1 MAVSRT
7 ALPPFARST
16 WRIFELSLGQ
26 TLWSRRSVFLALLVG
41 GPVLLALIVR
51 LLAAMAPATAAFR
64 INGAVVSGSSI
75 FGLMIWVLY
84 LRFIVPVLGVF
95 YGTSLVADEIEDKT
109 ITYLF
114 TRPIRRSAVVAGK
127 YLAYLACT
135 VLLILPSVMLVYLL
149 IVPLGGGSI
158 GQSFPA
164 LVKDL
169 GMLALGLMAYG
180 ALFSL
185 VGARLKR
192 PLVSGL
198 IFVLGWEPAI
208 LVFPGYLKR
217 ATVAYY
223 LQGIVPH
230 AMPEDS
236 NLALLFSFVRD
247 VPTAALSLTALVTMA
262 LLCLWL
268 AGRAI
273 ERREYVLEQ

>member
-1 MAVSRT
+1 MAAPPSR
-7 ALPPFARST
+7 LPPFARST

-26 TLWSRRSVFLALLVG
+26 TLWSRRSVFLALLVV
-41 GPVLLALIVR
+41 GPVLLATVVR
-51 LLAAMAPATAAFR
+51 LLAAMAPSTASFR
-64 INGAVVSGSSI
+64 INGAVVSGSSM

-135 VLLILPSVMLVYLL
+135 VLLILPSVVLVYLL
-149 IVPLGGGSI
+149 ITPLGGGNI
-158 GQSFPA
+158 GQTFPA
-164 LVKDL
+164 LLKDL
-169 GMLALGLMAYG
+169 GMLALGLVAYG

-223 LQGIVPH
+223 LQALVPH

-247 VPTAALSLTALVTMA
+247 VPAASLSLATLLGMA
-262 LLCLWL
+262 AVCLWL

>member
-1 MAVSRT
+1 MAAPRPSM
-7 ALPPFARST
+7 PSFMQST
-16 WRIFELSLGQ
+16 WRIFDLSLGQ
-26 TLWSRRSVFLALLVG
+26 TLWSRRSVFLALLVL
-41 GPVLLALIVR
+41 GPVLLATIVR
-51 LLAAMAPATAAFR
+51 LLAVMSPSTASFR

-75 FGLMIWVLY
+75 FGLMIWGLY

-114 TRPIRRSAVVAGK
+114 TRPIRRAAVVAGK
-127 YLAYLACT
+127 YLAYLVCT
-135 VLLILPSVMLVYLL
+135 GLLILPSVVLVYLL
-149 IVPLGGGSI
+149 ITPLGGGSI
-158 GQSFPA
+158 GQGFPS
-164 LVKDL
+164 LLKDL
-169 GMLALGLMAYG
+169 GMLALGLLAYG

-185 VGARLKR
+185 IGARLKR

-198 IFVLGWEPAI
+198 VFVLGWEPVI
-208 LVFPGYLKR
+208 LVFPGYLKQ

-223 LQGIVPH
+223 LQALVPH
-230 AMPEDS
+230 AMPDDS

-247 VPTAALSLTALVTMA
+247 VPTPLTSLVALVA
-262 LLCLWL
+262 IAGGALWL

>member
-1 MAVSRT
+1 
-7 ALPPFARST
+7 
-16 WRIFELSLGQ
+16 
-26 TLWSRRSVFLALLVG
+26 
-41 GPVLLALIVR
+41 
-51 LLAAMAPATAAFR
+51 
-64 INGAVVSGSSI
+64 
-75 FGLMIWVLY
+75 
-84 LRFIVPVLGVF
+84 
-95 YGTSLVADEIEDKT
+95 VADEIEDKT

-114 TRPIRRSAVVAGK
+114 TRPIRRSAVLAGK

-135 VLLILPSVMLVYLL
+135 VLLILPSVVLVYLL
-149 IVPLGGGSI
+149 ITPLGGGHI
-158 GQSFPA
+158 GQTFPA

-169 GMLALGLMAYG
+169 GMLALGLVAYG
-180 ALFSL
+180 ALFAL

-223 LQGIVPH
+223 LQALVPH

-247 VPTAALSLTALVTMA
+247 VPAASLSLATLLGMA
-262 LLCLWL
+262 AICLWL

>member
-1 MAVSRT
+1 
-7 ALPPFARST
+7 
-16 WRIFELSLGQ
+16 
-26 TLWSRRSVFLALLVG
+26 
-41 GPVLLALIVR
+41 
-51 LLAAMAPATAAFR
+51 
-64 INGAVVSGSSI
+64 
-75 FGLMIWVLY
+75 MIWGVY

-95 YGTSLVADEIEDKT
+95 YGTSLVADEVEDKT

-135 VLLILPSVMLVYLL
+135 VLLILPSVVLVYLL
-149 IVPLGGGSI
+149 ITPLGGGSI
-158 GQSFPA
+158 GRGFPS

-169 GMLALGLMAYG
+169 AMLALGLMAYG

-185 VGARLKR
+185 IGARLKR

-198 IFVLGWEPAI
+198 VFVLGWEPAI

-223 LQGIVPH
+223 LQALVPH
-230 AMPEDS
+230 AMPDDS

-247 VPTAALSLTALVTMA
+247 VPTPLASLAALAAIAVLS
-262 LLCLWL
+262 LWL